1 MLISWNMLNETLS
14 IPATLEEVAER
25 LTLTG
30 CEVESVE
37 RPCAMVKDVQVAHIE
52 SLGRHPEKENLFVA
66 SVRDGIGT
74 AVVVTAAPNLS
85 EGDRVPYGRPGSV
98 LADGTVLGTRE
109 FGSVSSEGMLLSAE
123 ELGVPEAADE
133 FGILRLPGDSP
144 VGGDVVRLFG
154 LDDAIL
160 DLSITPNRG
169 DLLSLLGVAREV
181 YALFPGAEW
190 KKNPADVAPPER
202 TDDWPVPF
210 GGISLRDDG
219 CSKYCLG
226 LATGLKPVPSPLKTR
241 IALTFLGMRPISGM
255 VDATNI
261 AMLTLGQPTHAFDA
275 GRLAAPEIT
284 VRSAKPGEEITT
296 LDGKR
301 HTLEDSDLLI
311 TSAGEAIGLAGV
323 MGGENSDILP
333 ETQTVFIESASFDA
347 IRVSRTSRRLGINS
361 EAAFRYA
368 RTVDSNLSELA
379 LNFIASLLKEWGAA
393 ETGYVFKTAVS
404 VEPARREVVLTEKNL
419 RKILLTGDM
428 DGAAAILGRLGLRQT
443 ASEEGKRVFS
453 VPSWRPDII
462 IEEDLIEEVGRI
474 RGYNETLVPRLPQAL
489 FGRGDIGE
497 ITRVKGGIRTI
508 LLSRG
513 YVELVNYSFL
523 APSFVGLLR
532 LPPEDRRARPLE
544 LANPLSAEQSKMRTT
559 LLPGLLRSV
568 ELSVQA
574 GWKAPVRIFELGRV
588 FLPLD
593 EGGHE
598 EVERISGLV
607 YGGRDPR
614 LPFGPAGADDL
625 FSLKGDILAL
635 AESRGVSLDFEQG
648 EEPFGHKGQT
658 AVIMNAG
665 RAAGYLLRLKPAIE
679 KDIECSPVYAFEL
692 DLEPLVKESL
702 PVFREN
708 SPFPPVY
715 RDISLIVP
723 VDSPM
728 EEVSAAIRSEGGELL
743 RSIRLFD
750 IYSGKGI
757 PDGCRSLAF
766 SLAYQRND
774 KTLTDT
780 EVDAVHAGVRTKME
794 TRGYIL
800 R

>member
-1 MLISWNMLNETLS
+1 MLISWNMLNETLF

-30 CEVESVE
+30 CEVESIE
-37 RPCAMVKDVQVAHIE
+37 RPCALLKDVQVAEIE
-52 SLGRHPEKENLFVA
+52 SLGRHTEKENLFVA
-66 SVRDGIGT
+66 RVRDGKGS

-109 FGSVSSEGMLLSAE
+109 FGSVISEGMLLSAA
-123 ELGVPEAADE
+123 ELGVPEAANE

-144 VGGDVVRLFG
+144 VGGDVVKLFG

-190 KKNPADVAPPER
+190 KKNPADIAPPEKAS
-202 TDDWPVPF
+202 DWPVPF
-210 GGISLRDDG
+210 DGISLQDEG

-226 LATGLKPVPSPLKTR
+226 LATGLRPVPSPLKTR

-284 VRSAKPGEEITT
+284 VRSAKPGEVITT

-301 HTLEDSDLLI
+301 HTLENSDLLI
-311 TSAGEAIGLAGV
+311 TSAGEPIGLAGV

-333 ETQTVFIESASFDA
+333 ETRTVFIESASFNA

-379 LNFIASLLKEWGAA
+379 LSFIASLLKEWGAA
-393 ETGYVFKTAVS
+393 ETEFVFKSASTMQ
-404 VEPARREVVLTEKNL
+404 PDRKEVALTEKNL
-419 RKILLTGDM
+419 RKILLTD
-428 DGAAAILGRLGLRQT
+428 DLEGASAILGRLGLQQT

-453 VPSWRPDII
+453 VPSWRPDIT

-474 RGYNETLVPRLPQAL
+474 RGYNETLEPRLPQAL
-489 FGRGDIGE
+489 YGRGDIGE
-497 ITRVKGGIRTI
+497 ITRVKGGIRNI

-523 APSFVGLLR
+523 APSFVDLLR

-544 LANPLSAEQSKMRTT
+544 VANPLSAEQSKMRTT
-559 LLPGLLRSV
+559 LLPGLIRSV
-568 ELSVQA
+568 EQSVQA
-574 GWKAPVRIFELGRV
+574 GWKAPVRVFELGRV

-593 EGGHE
+593 GGGHE

-614 LPFGPAGADDL
+614 LPFGPGGADDL

-635 AESRGVSLDFEQG
+635 AESRGVSLGFAQG
-648 EEPFGHKGQT
+648 EEPFGHRGQT
-658 AVIMNAG
+658 AVIL
-665 RAAGYLLRLKPAIE
+665 REDRPAGYLLRLKPSIE
-679 KDIECSPVYAFEL
+679 KDIECSPVYVFEL
-692 DLEPLVKESL
+692 DLEPLLKESL

-708 SPFPPVY
+708 SQFPPVY
-715 RDISLIVP
+715 RDISLLVP
-723 VDSPM
+723 VGSPM
-728 EEVSAAIRSEGGELL
+728 DEVTAGIRSEGGELL
-743 RSIRLFD
+743 RRIRLFD

-757 PDGCRSLAF
+757 PDGYRSLAF

-774 KTLTDT
+774 KTLTDA
-780 EVDAVHAGVRTKME
+780 EVDAVHAGVRVKME
-794 TRGYIL
+794 ARGYIL